1 MARAGDFA
9 PRAFAH
15 PEDSVPEALSIT
27 ASSFDPALLSL
38 PWSTP
43 LGEWPSSAIV
53 SLPKGLSRHLVR
65 FSSLSGR
72 VIAVKET
79 TEEMAR
85 REYDMLGNLHRLDVP
100 CVERVAVIAGRWA
113 PPPGGSAQRE
123 AMRGER
129 RGENDEGAP
138 LPAALVTAHLKFSL
152 PYRAL
157 FTQVLRPDTA
167 TRLVDALAAL
177 LVRLHNVGF
186 FWGDVSLSNTLFR
199 RDAGAFAAYLVDAE
213 TGELHEQGLTPGQR
227 EHDLDVARTNIA
239 GEIMDLEAGGRLE
252 GGVDAI
258 AIADGIVSSYR
269 SLWSAL
275 TDEET
280 FGASESWRLTERVQR
295 LNDLGFD
302 IDEMSIQTTADG
314 TKVSIQPK
322 VVDAGHHQ
330 RRLIRLTGLD
340 VEENQARRLLNDLD
354 EFRARISRLGS
365 DEEMVAH
372 EWLTRVFEPVVKAIP
387 YELRAK
393 LEPAEVF
400 HQVLEHR
407 WYMSQAQGQSVPL
420 AETLTSYIDTVLRH
434 RRDEAQVMGP
444 PTETVGIPII
454 TAPVPIDDEADAVDW
469 RDLV

>member
-1 MARAGDFA
+1 MV
-9 PRAFAH
+9 H
-15 PEDSVPEALSIT
+15 SLSIT
-27 ASSFDPALLSL
+27 ASSVDAGLLAL

-43 LGEWPSSAIV
+43 LGEWPSEAIV

-65 FSSLSGR
+65 FASLSGR

-79 TEEMAR
+79 TAEMAR
-85 REYDMLGNLHRLDVP
+85 REYEMLGSLARLDVP
-100 CVERVAVIAGRWA
+100 CVSRVAVIDGRRT
-113 PPPGGSAQRE
+113 SK
-123 AMRGER
+123 GE
-129 RGENDEGAP
+129 P
-138 LPAALVTAHLKFSL
+138 LPAALVTAHLRFSL

-213 TGELHEQGLTPGQR
+213 TGELHEGGLTRGQR

-252 GGVDAI
+252 GGVDAV
-258 AIADGIVSSYR
+258 AIADGIMSSYR

-275 TDEET
+275 TET
-280 FGASESWRLTERVQR
+280 ESFAANETWRITERVQR
-295 LNDLGFD
+295 LNSLGFD
-302 IDEMSIQTTADG
+302 IGEMSIDETSDG
-314 TKVSIQPK
+314 TKVLIQPK

-330 RRLIRLTGLD
+330 RRLLRLTGLD
-340 VEENQARRLLNDLD
+340 VEENQARRLLNDMD
-354 EFRARISRLGS
+354 EFAARVSRLGS

-387 YELRAK
+387 WELRTK

-407 WYMSQAQGQSVPL
+407 WYMSQARGKSVPI
-420 AETLTSYIDTVLRH
+420 AEVLSSYIDGVLRH
-434 RRDEAQVMGP
+434 RRDEATVMGP
-444 PTETVGIPII
+444 PTETMAVPVV
-454 TAPVPIDDEADAVDW
+454 TADVPLPDEDEEQVDW

>member
-1 MARAGDFA
+1 MPD
-9 PRAFAH
+9 
-15 PEDSVPEALSIT
+15 ALSIT
-27 ASSFDPALLSL
+27 ASAVDPALLSL

-72 VIAVKET
+72 VVAIKET

-85 REYDMLGNLHRLDVP
+85 REYDMLGNLARLDAP
-100 CVERVAVIAGRWA
+100 CVERVAVIAKRTDAAG
-113 PPPGGSAQRE
+113 
-123 AMRGER
+123 
-129 RGENDEGAP
+129 DP

-213 TGELHEQGLTPGQR
+213 TGELHEAGLTRGQR
-227 EHDLDVARTNIA
+227 EHDIDVARTNIA

-252 GGVDAI
+252 GGVDAV
-258 AIADGIVSSYR
+258 AIADGIVSSYH
-269 SLWSAL
+269 SLWEAL
-275 TDEET
+275 TEAET
-280 FGASESWRLTERVQR
+280 FKTSESWRITERVR
-295 LNDLGFD
+295 HLNDLGFD
-302 IDEMSIQTTADG
+302 IGEMSIEQAPDG

-340 VEENQARRLLNDLD
+340 VEENQARRLLNDMD
-354 EFRARISRLGS
+354 EFRARVSRLD

-372 EWLTRVFEPVVKAIP
+372 EWLTRVFEPVVRAIP
-387 YELRAK
+387 WDLRAK

-407 WYMSQAQGQSVPL
+407 WYMSQAQGKSAPL
-420 AETLTSYIDTVLRH
+420 AEVLSSYIDTVLRH
-434 RRDEAQVMGP
+434 RRDEATVMGP
-444 PTETVGIPII
+444 PTETMALPVITSDIPLP
-454 TAPVPIDDEADAVDW
+454 TAEEDEVDW

>member
-1 MARAGDFA
+1 MPD
-9 PRAFAH
+9 
-15 PEDSVPEALSIT
+15 ALSIT
-27 ASSFDPALLSL
+27 ASSVDPGLLSL

-43 LGEWPSSAIV
+43 LAEWPSSHIV
-53 SLPKGLSRHLVR
+53 YLPKGISRHLVR
-65 FSSLSGR
+65 FATLSGR
-72 VIAVKET
+72 VVAIKET
-79 TEEMAR
+79 TEAMAR
-85 REYDMLGNLHRLDVP
+85 REYDMLGNLARLDAP
-100 CVERVAVIAGRWA
+100 CVERVAVIAGRTDA
-113 PPPGGSAQRE
+113 S
-123 AMRGER
+123 GEH
-129 RGENDEGAP
+129 

-213 TGELHEQGLTPGQR
+213 TGELHESGLTPGQR
-227 EHDLDVARTNIA
+227 AHDLDVARTNIA

-258 AIADGIVSSYR
+258 AIADGIVSSYH
-269 SLWSAL
+269 SLWAAL
-275 TDEET
+275 TDSET
-280 FGASESWRLTERVQR
+280 FRADEAWRLTERVQR
-295 LNDLGFD
+295 LNSLGFD
-302 IDEMSIQTTADG
+302 IGEMSIQATTDG
-314 TKVSIQPK
+314 TRVSIQPK

-330 RRLIRLTGLD
+330 RRLLRLTGLD

-354 EFRARISRLGS
+354 EFRARISRFE
-365 DEEMVAH
+365 DEDMAAH

-387 YELRAK
+387 WDLRAK

-400 HQVLEHR
+400 HQLLEHR
-407 WYMSQAQGQSVPL
+407 WYLSQGKGKSVPL
-420 AETLTSYIDTVLRH
+420 AEALSSYIDDVLRH
-434 RRDEAQVMGP
+434 RRDEATLMGP
-444 PTETVGIPII
+444 ATETVSLPVITGSGPI
-454 TAPVPIDDEADAVDW
+454 IDDEDDEIDW

>member
-1 MARAGDFA
+1 MR
-9 PRAFAH
+9 
-15 PEDSVPEALSIT
+15 DSLTIT
-27 ASSFDPALLSL
+27 ASSVDPALLSL
-38 PWSTP
+38 PWHVP

-65 FSSLSGR
+65 FSSLSGK
-72 VIAVKET
+72 VVAVKET

-85 REYDMLGNLHRLDVP
+85 REYDMLGNLTRLDVP
-100 CVERVAVIAGRWA
+100 CVDRVAVIAGRRTR
-113 PPPGGSAQRE
+113 S
-123 AMRGER
+123 GE
-129 RGENDEGAP
+129 P

-167 TRLVDALAAL
+167 SRLVDALAVL

-199 RDAGAFAAYLVDAE
+199 RDAGSFAAYLVDAE
-213 TGELHEQGLTPGQR
+213 TGELHENGLTPGQR
-227 EHDLDVARTNIA
+227 AHDLDVARTNIA
-239 GEIMDLEAGGRLE
+239 GEIMDLAAGGRLE
-252 GGVDAI
+252 GGVDAV
-258 AIADGIVSSYR
+258 AIADGIVSSYH
-269 SLWSAL
+269 SLWGAL
-275 TDEET
+275 TDKET
-280 FGASESWRLTERVQR
+280 FSVDETWRITERVQR
-295 LNDLGFD
+295 LNALGFD

-314 TKVSIQPK
+314 TTVSIQPK

-330 RRLIRLTGLD
+330 RRLLRLTGLD

-354 EFRARISRLGS
+354 EFRARVGRQDD

-387 YELRAK
+387 FELRSK

-407 WYMSQAQGQSVPL
+407 WYMSQAHGRSVPL
-420 AETLTSYIDTVLRH
+420 AEVLTGYIDDVLRH
-434 RRDEAQVMGP
+434 RRDEATVMGP
-444 PTETVGIPII
+444 PTETVSIPVIRDGQP
-454 TAPVPIDDEADAVDW
+454 APAEDEDEGLDW

>member
-1 MARAGDFA
+1 MPD
-9 PRAFAH
+9 
-15 PEDSVPEALSIT
+15 ALSIT
-27 ASSFDPALLSL
+27 ASRIDPALLDL
-38 PWSTP
+38 PWQTP
-43 LGEWPSSAIV
+43 LGAWPSHTIV
-53 SLPKGLSRHLVR
+53 YLPKGISRHLVR
-65 FSSLSGR
+65 FANLSGR
-72 VIAVKET
+72 VVAIKET
-79 TEEMAR
+79 TGAMAR
-85 REYDMLGNLHRLDVP
+85 REYDMLGNLARLDAP
-100 CVERVAVIAGRWA
+100 RVERVAVIDGRRDA
-113 PPPGGSAQRE
+113 D
-123 AMRGER
+123 GE
-129 RGENDEGAP
+129 P

-213 TGELHEQGLTPGQR
+213 TGELHESGLTPGQR
-227 EHDLDVARTNIA
+227 EHDLEIARTNIA

-252 GGVDAI
+252 GGVDAL

-269 SLWSAL
+269 SLWAAL
-275 TDEET
+275 TDIES
-280 FGASESWRLTERVQR
+280 FGVGESWRITERVQR
-295 LNDLGFD
+295 LNTLGFD
-302 IDEMSIQTTADG
+302 IGEMSIQSTTDG
-314 TKVSIQPK
+314 TRVSIEPK

-330 RRLIRLTGLD
+330 RRLLRLTGLD

-354 EFRARISRLGS
+354 EFRARVSRLGD

-387 YELRAK
+387 FDLRAK

-407 WYMSQAQGQSVPL
+407 WYMSQARGRSAPL
-420 AETLTSYIDTVLRH
+420 AEVLTSYIDEVLRH
-434 RRDEAQVMGP
+434 RRDEATLMGP
-444 PTETVGIPII
+444 PTDTVSMPVI
-454 TAPVPIDDEADAVDW
+454 TSALEVIDEDEDDEVDW

>member
-1 MARAGDFA
+1 M
-9 PRAFAH
+9 
-15 PEDSVPEALSIT
+15 PEALSIT
-27 ASSFDPALLSL
+27 ASSVDPGLLTL

-43 LGEWPSSAIV
+43 LGDWPSHHIV
-53 SLPKGLSRHLVR
+53 FLPKGISRHLVR
-65 FSSLSGR
+65 FANLSGR
-72 VIAVKET
+72 VVAIKET
-79 TEEMAR
+79 TEAMAQ
-85 REYDMLGNLHRLDVP
+85 REYDMLGNLARLDVP
-100 CVERVAVIAGRWA
+100 CVERVAVIAGRTDA
-113 PPPGGSAQRE
+113 A
-123 AMRGER
+123 GE
-129 RGENDEGAP
+129 P

-167 TRLVDALAAL
+167 TRLVDALALL

-213 TGELHEQGLTPGQR
+213 TGELHEGGLTRGQR
-227 EHDLDVARTNIA
+227 AHDLDVARTNIA

-258 AIADGIVSSYR
+258 AIADGIVSSYHA
-269 SLWSAL
+269 LWAAL

-280 FGASESWRLTERVQR
+280 FRADEAWRLTERVQR

-302 IDEMSIQTTADG
+302 IGEMSIHATADG
-314 TKVSIQPK
+314 TRVSIQPK
-322 VVDAGHHQ
+322 VVDSGHHQ
-330 RRLIRLTGLD
+330 RRLLRLTGLD

-387 YELRAK
+387 WDLRSK

-400 HQVLEHR
+400 HQLLEHR
-407 WYMSQAQGQSVPL
+407 WYLSQAKGKSVPL
-420 AETLTSYIDTVLRH
+420 AEALTSYIDNVLRH
-434 RRDEAQVMGP
+434 RRDEATLMAP
-444 PTETVGIPII
+444 STETVSLPVI
-454 TAPVPIDDEADAVDW
+454 TSPNPVLDDEEAEIDW

>member
-1 MARAGDFA
+1 MSD
-9 PRAFAH
+9 
-15 PEDSVPEALSIT
+15 ALSIT
-27 ASSFDPALLSL
+27 ASEVDPGLLTL
-38 PWSTP
+38 PWSVP
-43 LGEWPSSAIV
+43 LAEWPSSTIV

-65 FSSLSGR
+65 FANLSGR
-72 VIAVKET
+72 VVAVKET
-79 TEEMAR
+79 TVEMAR
-85 REYDMLGNLHRLDVP
+85 REYEMLGNLHRLDVP
-100 CVERVAVIAGRWA
+100 CVDRVAVIAGRTDA
-113 PPPGGSAQRE
+113 S
-123 AMRGER
+123 GE
-129 RGENDEGAP
+129 P

-167 TRLVDALAAL
+167 TRLVDALAVL

-213 TGELHEQGLTPGQR
+213 TGELHEGGLTLGQR

-252 GGVDAI
+252 GGIDAVEV
-258 AIADGIVSSYR
+258 ADGILSSYH
-269 SLWSAL
+269 SLWAAL
-275 TDEET
+275 TDQES
-280 FGASESWRLTERVQR
+280 FSAAESWRLTERVQR
-295 LNDLGFD
+295 LNALGFD
-302 IDEMSIQTTADG
+302 IGEMSIQAAPDG
-314 TKVSIQPK
+314 TRVSIQPK

-354 EFRARISRLGS
+354 EFRARVSRLGV

-387 YELRAK
+387 YDLRAK

-407 WYMSQAQGQSVPL
+407 WYMSQERGSAVPL
-420 AETLTSYIDTVLRH
+420 AEALTSYINDVLRH
-434 RRDEAQVMGP
+434 RRDEATIMGP
-444 PTETVGIPII
+444 PTETLALPII
-454 TAPVPIDDEADAVDW
+454 DDDAEIEPDAEADAIDW

>member
-1 MARAGDFA
+1 M
-9 PRAFAH
+9 P
-15 PEDSVPEALSIT
+15 DSLSIT
-27 ASSFDPALLSL
+27 ASRIDPALLTL
-38 PWSTP
+38 PWSTT
-43 LGEWPSSAIV
+43 LAEWPSSHIV
-53 SLPKGLSRHLVR
+53 FLPKGLSRHLVR
-65 FSSLSGR
+65 FANLSGR
-72 VIAVKET
+72 VVAIKET

-85 REYDMLGNLHRLDVP
+85 REYDMLGNLARLDAP
-100 CVERVAVIAGRWA
+100 CVERVAVIAGRA
-113 PPPGGSAQRE
+113 DADGE
-123 AMRGER
+123 A
-129 RGENDEGAP
+129 

-167 TRLVDALAAL
+167 TRLVDALAVL

-213 TGELHEQGLTPGQR
+213 TGELHESGLTRGQR

-252 GGVDAI
+252 GGVDAL
-258 AIADGIVSSYR
+258 AIADGIVSSYH
-269 SLWSAL
+269 SLWAAL
-275 TDEET
+275 TDSET
-280 FGASESWRLTERVQR
+280 FRADEAWRLTERVQR

-302 IDEMSIQTTADG
+302 IGEMSIQATSDG
-314 TKVSIQPK
+314 TRVSIQPK

-354 EFRARISRLGS
+354 EFRVRVSRFDD
-365 DEEMVAH
+365 DEEMAAH

-387 YELRAK
+387 WDLRAK

-407 WYMSQAQGQSVPL
+407 WYMSQAHGRAVPI
-420 AETLTSYIDTVLRH
+420 AEVLTSYVDDVLRH
-434 RRDEAQVMGP
+434 RRDEAQLMSP
-444 PTETVGIPII
+444 PTETVSIPVITADLPII
-454 TAPVPIDDEADAVDW
+454 VEDDGIDW

>member
-1 MARAGDFA
+1 MSESLR
-9 PRAFAH
+9 
-15 PEDSVPEALSIT
+15 IT
-27 ASSFDPALLSL
+27 ASSVDPALLAL

-43 LGEWPSSAIV
+43 LADWPSSDIV
-53 SLPKGLSRHLVR
+53 YLPKGISRHLVR
-65 FSSLSGR
+65 FSTLSGR
-72 VIAVKET
+72 VVAVKET
-79 TEEMAR
+79 TTEMAR
-85 REYDMLGNLHRLDVP
+85 REYDMLGNLARLDVP
-100 CVERVAVIAGRWA
+100 CVERIAAIGGRTDA
-113 PPPGGSAQRE
+113 NGK
-123 AMRGER
+123 
-129 RGENDEGAP
+129 P
-138 LPAALVTAHLKFSL
+138 LPAVLVTAHLKFSL

-167 TRLVDALAAL
+167 ARLVDALAVL

-213 TGELHEQGLTPGQR
+213 TGELHDAGLTRGQR
-227 EHDLDVARTNIA
+227 EHDLDIARTNIA

-252 GGVDAI
+252 GGVDAVE
-258 AIADGIVSSYR
+258 IADGIVSSYY

-275 TDEET
+275 TDRET
-280 FGASESWRLTERVQR
+280 FSVDESWRITERVQR
-295 LNDLGFD
+295 LNALGFD
-302 IDEMSIQTTADG
+302 IGEMSIKTTSDG
-314 TKVSIQPK
+314 TKVSIEPK

-330 RRLIRLTGLD
+330 RRLIRHTGLD

-354 EFRARISRLGS
+354 EFRARVSRPGA

-387 YELRAK
+387 FDLRAK

-407 WYMSQAQGQSVPL
+407 WYMSQARGRAVPL
-420 AETLTSYIDTVLRH
+420 AEVLTSYIDDVLRH
-434 RRDEAQVMGP
+434 RRDEATVMGP
-444 PTETVGIPII
+444 PTETMSIPILRSPSG
-454 TAPVPIDDEADAVDW
+454 ADEAAEDVDW

>member
-1 MARAGDFA
+1 LSD
-9 PRAFAH
+9 
-15 PEDSVPEALSIT
+15 ALSIT
-27 ASSFDPALLSL
+27 ASSVDPGLLTL

-43 LGEWPSSAIV
+43 LGEWPSNHIV
-53 SLPKGLSRHLVR
+53 FLPKGISRHLVR
-65 FSSLSGR
+65 FANLSGR
-72 VIAVKET
+72 VVAIKET
-79 TEEMAR
+79 TEAMAR
-85 REYDMLGNLHRLDVP
+85 REYDMLGNLARLDVP
-100 CVERVAVIAGRWA
+100 CVERVAVIAGRTDA
-113 PPPGGSAQRE
+113 AG
-123 AMRGER
+123 
-129 RGENDEGAP
+129 DP

-167 TRLVDALAAL
+167 TRLVDALALL

-213 TGELHEQGLTPGQR
+213 TGELHESGLTPGQR
-227 EHDLDVARTNIA
+227 AHDLDVARTNIA

-258 AIADGIVSSYR
+258 AIADGIVSAYH
-269 SLWSAL
+269 SLWAAL
-275 TDEET
+275 TDEES
-280 FGASESWRLTERVQR
+280 FRADEAWRLTQRVQR

-302 IDEMSIQTTADG
+302 IGEMSIQTTADG
-314 TKVSIQPK
+314 TRVSIQPK

-330 RRLIRLTGLD
+330 RRLLRLTGLD

-354 EFRARISRLGS
+354 EFRVRVSRLGD
-365 DEEMVAH
+365 DEEMAAH

-387 YELRAK
+387 WDLRAK

-400 HQVLEHR
+400 HQLLEHR
-407 WYMSQAQGQSVPL
+407 WYLSQAKGKSVPL
-420 AETLTSYIDTVLRH
+420 AEALSSYIDNVLRH
-434 RRDEAQVMGP
+434 RRDEATLMGP
-444 PTETVGIPII
+444 PTETVSLPVI
-454 TAPVPIDDEADAVDW
+454 TSSSPVLDDDEDDDIDW

>member
-1 MARAGDFA
+1 MV
-9 PRAFAH
+9 
-15 PEDSVPEALSIT
+15 DSLSIT
-27 ASSFDPALLSL
+27 ASAVDPGLLTL

-43 LGEWPSSAIV
+43 LADWPSNHIV
-53 SLPKGLSRHLVR
+53 FLPKGISRHLVR
-65 FSSLSGR
+65 FATLSGR
-72 VIAVKET
+72 VVAIKET

-85 REYDMLGNLHRLDVP
+85 REYDMLGNLHRLDAP
-100 CVERVAVIAGRWA
+100 CVERVAVIAGRTDA
-113 PPPGGSAQRE
+113 A
-123 AMRGER
+123 GE
-129 RGENDEGAP
+129 P
-138 LPAALVTAHLKFSL
+138 LPAALVTSHLRFSL

-167 TRLVDALAAL
+167 TRLVDALALL

-213 TGELHEQGLTPGQR
+213 TGELHESGLTAGQR
-227 EHDLDVARTNIA
+227 AHDLDVARTNIA

-258 AIADGIVSSYR
+258 AIADGIMESYH
-269 SLWSAL
+269 SLWGAL
-275 TDEET
+275 TDTET
-280 FGASESWRLTERVQR
+280 FRSDEIWHITERVHR

-302 IDEMSIQTTADG
+302 IGEMSIDTTRDG
-314 TKVSIQPK
+314 TRVSIQPK

-330 RRLIRLTGLD
+330 RRLLRLTGLD

-354 EFRARISRLGS
+354 EYRARVSRLGA

-387 YELRAK
+387 FEYRAK

-407 WYMSQAQGQSVPL
+407 WYMSQERGRSVPL
-420 AETLTSYIDTVLRH
+420 AEVLTSYVDDVLRH
-434 RRDEAQVMGP
+434 RRDEATVMGP
-444 PTETVGIPII
+444 VTETTSLPVI
-454 TAPVPIDDEADAVDW
+454 TGELEAVESDESDDVDW